1 MSVIYCLNPYCEN
14 PTNDTKTRKCRSC
27 QSNLI
32 LHKRYVAIKK
42 IGKGGFGTTYLAL
55 DIARKNSYCV
65 IKQLEPATENPNA
78 YKTALDLFNRE
89 AKTLAKLD
97 HVQIPK
103 LLNYF
108 EENKQFYLIQDFIL
122 GKNLER
128 EVKKGR
134 IYQESSA
141 KKFLRSMLPILKY
154 VHSQKVIHR
163 DIKPGN
169 ILQEKKTKTLYLI
182 DFGAVKEQVNTQ
194 LMNQNPESAFTK
206 ISVGTMGFAP
216 PEQLAMRPVY
226 ASDIYALGA
235 TCIFLLTG
243 KAPKDMCDN
252 ATGELAWEQH
262 TNVSPT
268 FARVLNKMLE
278 LDVRKRFATVDE
290 VIQSLDLVPYEE
302 ELAGSM
308 ASFKSKTDA
317 TSKANVTDSKVT
329 DSEEEDVSV
338 ASSSSQNLA
347 EAIRKRKERK
357 EKISSHIAATAKA
370 RSNSVSSNQAKE
382 KLTEELILQYY
393 RQGDRNFSQK
403 IMNGFDFEGLKLAG
417 ASFSQSKLIG
427 INFEKANLYRTNF
440 YNANLA
446 QANLKE
452 AHLRRAELYKA
463 NLKNADLQGANLTKA
478 NLTGAMLKDA
488 NLANA
493 NLKGAK
499 VDDEQLKSAK
509 TNWRTI
515 FPDGKR
521 RWW

>member
-1 MSVIYCLNPYCEN
+1 MSVIYCLNPHCEN
-14 PTNDTKTRKCRSC
+14 PINDTKTRKCRSC
-27 QSNLI
+27 QSSLVLNQ
-32 LHKRYVAIKK
+32 RYVAIKK
-42 IGKGGFGTTYLAL
+42 IGKGGFGTTYLAV
-55 DIARKNSYCV
+55 DITKKNSYCV
-65 IKQLEPATENPNA
+65 IKQLEPATDNPNSF
-78 YKTALDLFNRE
+78 KTALNLFNRE

-97 HVQIPK
+97 HPQIPK

-108 EENKQFYLIQDFIL
+108 EDNQQFYLIQDFIL

-128 EVKKGR
+128 EVKKGA
-134 IYQESSA
+134 IYPESMA
-141 KKFLRSMLPILKY
+141 KNFLRSLLPVLKY

-169 ILQEKKTKTLYLI
+169 ILREKKTNQLFLI

-194 LMNQNPESAFTK
+194 LMDQNPDGAFTK

-252 ATGELAWEQH
+252 STGELVWEQY
-262 TNVSPT
+262 TAVSPT

-278 LDVRKRFATVDE
+278 LDVRKRFISADD
-290 VIQSLDLVPYEE
+290 VIKALELVPYEE

-308 ASFKSKTDA
+308 VNFKST
-317 TSKANVTDSKVT
+317 KVPENEPGINDT
-329 DSEEEDVSV
+329 EEEDISVSN
-338 ASSSSQNLA
+338 STSQNLA
-347 EAIRKRKERK
+347 EAIRKRKEK
-357 EKISSHIAATAKA
+357 LNANLSASKKTHSGSLPT
-370 RSNSVSSNQAKE
+370 SQGKE
-382 KLTEELILQYY
+382 KLTRESMLQQYSN
-393 RQGDRNFSQK
+393 GDRNFAQQ
-403 IMNGFDFEGLKLAG
+403 ILNGFDCEGLKLSG
-417 ASFSQSKLIG
+417 SSFSQSKLIG
-427 INFEKANLYRTNF
+427 INLERANLYRSNF

-452 AHLRRAELYKA
+452 ANLRRSEFYKA

-478 NLTGAMLKDA
+478 NLNGAILKDA

-493 NLKGAK
+493 NLTGAK
-499 VDDEQLKSAK
+499 VDEEQLKTAK